1 MQTFKCVVVGD
12 GAVGKTS
19 LLILYTTNNFP
30 GGFVPAI
37 CDLYAAP
44 AKYGE
49 DTYTLSLVDTDTQE
63 DSDRLR
69 PLSYP
74 ETDVFL
80 LCFRVT
86 SPASFESVREK
97 WFPELSHHSP
107 GVPRLIVGTQIDL
120 RDDSQSGRQKQLPVC
135 ITHEQGERLVRE
147 LGAEKYVECSALT
160 QQGVKDVFNEAF
172 LAALGPPI
180 VCPRRRPKCVVV

>member
-1 MQTFKCVVVGD
+1 MQTLKCVVVGD

-19 LLILYTTNNFP
+19 LLISYTTNKFP
-30 GGFVPAI
+30 GKFVPAV
-37 CDLYAAP
+37 CGTYVAP
-44 AKYGE
+44 MQYGE
-49 DTYTLSLVDTDTQE
+49 DTYTLSLVDTDSTK

-80 LCFRVT
+80 VCFPVT
-86 SPASFESVREK
+86 SPASFENIGEK
-97 WFPELSHHSP
+97 WFPELYHHSP
-107 GVPRLIVGTQIDL
+107 GVPRLIVAQIDL

-135 ITHEQGERLVRE
+135 ITHEQGEWLVRE

-160 QQGVKDVFNEAF
+160 QKGLKDVFNEAF